1 MQYIENYRKG
11 SGKNCRKRAKT
22 PPKIAAKLAKKPQK
36 TVIKRRKNRKK
47 NCVSSLTIRQNFI
60 P

>member
-36 TVIKRRKNRKK
+36 IRGKYLKLTGSDSIIKCSTEKE
-47 NCVSSLTIRQNFI
+47 
-60 P
+60 

>member
-47 NCVSSLTIRQNFI
+47 NCVSSLTIRQNSI

>member
-22 PPKIAAKLAKKPQK
+22 PPKIAAKLAKNRKNRDK
-36 TVIKRRKNRKK
+36 TSKNRKK
-47 NCVSSLTIRQNFI
+47 IAFRA
-60 P
+60 